1 MDYDDISE
9 ERYDIV
15 KTTEQLKEA
24 WQCVPHWSLVRLIDE
39 LIVPDMTPE
48 EVSDVL
54 DEFIHQNE

>member
-9 ERYDIV
+9 EQYDIV

-24 WQCVPHWSLVRLIDE
+24 WKCVPHWSLMRLIDE
-39 LIVPDMTPE
+39 LIVPDMTPD